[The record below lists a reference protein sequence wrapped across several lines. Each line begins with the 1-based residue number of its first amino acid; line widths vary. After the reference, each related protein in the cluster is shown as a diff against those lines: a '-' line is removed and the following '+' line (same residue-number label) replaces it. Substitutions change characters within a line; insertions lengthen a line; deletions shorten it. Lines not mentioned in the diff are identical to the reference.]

1 MRHGLGRIWQKH
13 NRKKDD
19 STASGNGGS
28 LFFSAISDTSV
39 GTGTVGHAVCH
50 NFWANDEA
58 DESASA
64 FSQTPQCHSDSHRG
78 NSVAGGVTLDSGVLD
93 ARQPAGMDRQSG
105 TAGAG
110 VAGSRP
116 GAVSQRG
123 RDYWCGHCVSG
134 KYGQWQTTLDDGIRA
149 FIDNISRNY
158 VAYGLTTADTM
169 NPKYA
174 ENPAWA
180 NNVNNY
186 ITRIRNS

>member
-1 MRHGLGRIWQKH
+1 MRHGLGRIWQKN

-64 FSQTPQCHSDSHRG
+64 FSQTPQCHSASHRG

-110 VAGSRP
+110 VAAAGQCNQLSIFKPDLIQLVRILLFFIVP
-116 GAVSQRG
+116 EDDPALIKFRQRY
-123 RDYWCGHCVSG
+123 RKPTVE
-134 KYGQWQTTLDDGIRA
+134 
-149 FIDNISRNY
+149 
-158 VAYGLTTADTM
+158 V
-169 NPKYA
+169 
-174 ENPAWA
+174 
-180 NNVNNY
+180 
-186 ITRIRNS
+186 